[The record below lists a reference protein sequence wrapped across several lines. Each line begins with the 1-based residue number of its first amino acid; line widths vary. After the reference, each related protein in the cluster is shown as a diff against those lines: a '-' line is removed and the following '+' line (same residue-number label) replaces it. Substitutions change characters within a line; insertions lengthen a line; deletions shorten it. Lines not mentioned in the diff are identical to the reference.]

1 MKIIIS
7 NSSADPIYEQIGKQI
22 KAQILSGDLEE
33 GSPLPSIRRLAQDL
47 QISVITTK
55 RAYDELE
62 AEGFLNTVGGKGTF
76 VAVQN
81 KELLREKRM
90 KSRRGGPGPSGRRSP
105 VDGNRRR
112 ADGRNASI
120 VIQGEF
126 LMSAALEII
135 GLRKGYKGFA
145 LKDVTFAVSP
155 GTIMGLVGPNGAG
168 KTTVI
173 KLILNLVRREGG
185 TVKVFGL
192 DSLAEEKAVKARIGF
207 VHETPALVEDVR
219 LKDLAAATALF
230 YPTWDERRFQS
241 TMKEFELNPVQKF
254 KTLSHGMKMKFSLA
268 LALSHEAD
276 LLVLDEPTSGL
287 DPVFRR
293 ELLERLSGVIQ
304 DGRKSVLFSTH
315 ITSDLE
321 RTADYITLLLDGAVV
336 FSSTRDEVR
345 DGWAVVK
352 GGPELLETA
361 RKPLFRGFRESPY
374 GVEALTADIPAARAA
389 FPKAVFDRASIE
401 DIMIFLN
408 PGASHD

>member
-1 MKIIIS
+1 
-7 NSSADPIYEQIGKQI
+7 
-22 KAQILSGDLEE
+22 
-33 GSPLPSIRRLAQDL
+33 
-47 QISVITTK
+47 
-55 RAYDELE
+55 
-62 AEGFLNTVGGKGTF
+62 
-76 VAVQN
+76 
-81 KELLREKRM
+81 
-90 KSRRGGPGPSGRRSP
+90 
-105 VDGNRRR
+105 
-112 ADGRNASI
+112 
-120 VIQGEF
+120 
-126 LMSAALEII
+126 MSAALEII
-135 GLRKGYKGFA
+135 GLRKAYKGFA
-145 LKDVTFAVSP
+145 LMDVSFAVPP

-168 KTTVI
+168 KTTII

-185 TVKVFGL
+185 TVRVFGL

-219 LKDLAAATALF
+219 LKDLAAVTALF
-230 YPTWDERRFQS
+230 YPTWDDRRFQA
-241 TMKEFELNPVQKF
+241 TMKEFELNPIQKF

-276 LLVLDEPTSGL
+276 LLVLDEPTAGL

-304 DGRKSVLFSTH
+304 DGKKSVLFSTH

-336 FSSTRDEVR
+336 FSSPRDDIR

-352 GGPELLETA
+352 GGRELLDSA
-361 RKPLFRGFRESPY
+361 RRTIFRAVRESSY
-374 GVEALTADIPAARAA
+374 GVEALTSDIPAARAA
-389 FPKAVFDRASIE
+389 FPSAVFDRASIE